1 MPHRPTPPIVHAI
14 ALCAALI
21 WNATWLSSAYAQ
33 ADPPTE
39 SELAEPPPERA
50 EPPTELA
57 GPSQGDAP
65 PYRRFHLGTSLFVL
79 VSFVPSDQ
87 SPAFANLNFGVRLTP
102 KDVLIFEAITWQYH
116 EPLGIPWGPDKGN
129 LDNAFPGRVLD
140 IGIGVAYQ
148 RFLWKGAYAA
158 LHATPFHQTYL
169 DAEGKRIQ
177 SGFQLF
183 MTARF
188 GYHFA
193 FAKNRVFIEP
203 SVAFTA
209 WPINTNLPDDFA
221 VVEDRWSGYFLFE
234 PGLHFGVKF

>member
-1 MPHRPTPPIVHAI
+1 MPHQPKHSVVYTL
-14 ALCAALI
+14 ALCAALVVG
-21 WNATWLSSAYAQ
+21 AAGFSPAAAQ
-33 ADPPTE
+33 ANPETE
-39 SELAEPPPERA
+39 SVEPQPADTPATESVEPLLA
-50 EPPTELA
+50 
-57 GPSQGDAP
+57 DAP
-65 PYRRFHLGTSLFVL
+65 PYRRFHLGLSLFVL
-79 VSFVPSDQ
+79 LNLVPDDQ
-87 SPAFANLNFGVRLTP
+87 PPAFANVNFGVRLTP
-102 KDVLIFEAITWQYH
+102 KDVLTFEAITWQYH
-116 EPLGIPWGPDKGN
+116 EPLGIPYGPDKGHS
-129 LDNAFPGRVLD
+129 DNAFPGRARD

-148 RFLWKGAYAA
+148 RFLWRGAYAA

-183 MTARF
+183 MTARL

-193 FAKNRVFIEP
+193 FAKNRVFLEP

-221 VVEDRWSGYFLFE
+221 AVEDQWPSYFLFE